1 MSEDSRTF
9 KGKWPLFVN
18 ISLLAM
24 TEEEYVQEDH
34 LANLEYLINKE
45 KTHGKSKLSRTGV

>member
-24 TEEEYVQEDH
+24 TEEEYTQEDH
-34 LANLEYLINKE
+34 LANLEYLIYSE
-45 KTHGKSKLSRTGV
+45 KSTWKK